1 MMLRI
6 MMSHRGVCLLVM
18 LHGEG
23 GVIAQIYL
31 DYLDN
36 NLHPMVQIL
45 FTDK

>member
-6 MMSHRGVCLLVM
+6 MVSQRGLCLLVM
-18 LHGEG
+18 LHGW
-23 GVIAQIYL
+23 VIAQIYL

-45 FTDK
+45 FPDK